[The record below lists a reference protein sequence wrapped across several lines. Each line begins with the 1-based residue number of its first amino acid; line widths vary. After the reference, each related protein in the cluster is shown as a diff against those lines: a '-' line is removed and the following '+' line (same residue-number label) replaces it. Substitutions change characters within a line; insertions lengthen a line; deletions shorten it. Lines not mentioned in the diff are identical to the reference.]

1 MNNER
6 DLMPETLLKNNATVE
21 SIYKNYK
28 FIKKTKGKNYA
39 TSVLKK
45 VLRHLFDTQELD
57 LIHNLLLANRQN
69 KIMDENSREML
80 HLAIIL
86 SKNIRYNIEHAPY
99 SPTEKIFLAHERVVL
114 HSKDPK
120 ASIKF
125 LMTCKS
131 DKVSEHLSFIKPHN
145 LEEALQTLE
154 EEYRHSKKESGD
166 REIYQTIKND
176 ILQKKKSEN
185 LEENKN
191 SME

>member
-69 KIMDENSREML
+69 KIMDENLSEML

-86 SKNIRYNIEHAPY
+86 SKNIKYNIEHAPY
-99 SPTEKIFLAHERVVL
+99 SPTEQISKAHESVIL

-120 ASIKF
+120 ASIKY
-125 LMTCKS
+125 LMTCGSEKI
-131 DKVSEHLSFIKPHN
+131 SEHLSLIMPHN
-145 LEEALQTLE
+145 LDEALEALE
-154 EEYRHSKKESGD
+154 SEYSLAKKDGVHKN
-166 REIYQTIKND
+166 IYNIIKNG
-176 ILQKKKSEN
+176 ILQKKGTEN
-185 LEENKN
+185 IKENN
-191 SME
+191 

>member
-45 VLRHLFDTQELD
+45 VLKHLFDTQELD

-86 SKNIRYNIEHAPY
+86 SKNRTCTIY
-99 SPTEKIFLAHERVVL
+99 S
-114 HSKDPK
+114 
-120 ASIKF
+120 
-125 LMTCKS
+125 
-131 DKVSEHLSFIKPHN
+131 
-145 LEEALQTLE
+145 
-154 EEYRHSKKESGD
+154 Y
-166 REIYQTIKND
+166 
-176 ILQKKKSEN
+176 
-185 LEENKN
+185 
-191 SME
+191 